1 MTLSILKTSEV
12 LSNPVLLIS
21 VMVAFSGSYVGS
33 KLLVKTTI
41 SSIQKMVA
49 LFLLLFGILIC
60 FGFI

>member
-41 SSIQKMVA
+41 GSIQKMVA